1 MGDSPRPLL
10 SLLEPHFWAP
20 PPFPGATRPGHWKHC
35 PWLTAGLVCPVSIP
49 GPLNPDSPGAQGAC
63 GASAWGCGREDPSPL
78 QISGLLAFKDSAS
91 AQNFRGK
98 HGTVAKNPFDP
109 VHLGK
114 LRPCRNLA

>member
-49 GPLNPDSPGAQGAC
+49 GPLNLDSPGASPG
-63 GASAWGCGREDPSPL
+63 SLWGIC
-78 QISGLLAFKDSAS
+78 
-91 AQNFRGK
+91 
-98 HGTVAKNPFDP
+98 
-109 VHLGK
+109 LGMWEGGPQPTPD
-114 LRPCRNLA
+114 LRAPCL